1 MAIGIVGAGPVGLYA
16 AFKLCKEHQV
26 VVWEAGDIASNV
38 EKWGFVTLFSSM
50 ALNVPADLRS
60 ALEATGTRLPSP
72 DEYLT
77 GSEFRSRVLEPVA
90 AYLKA
95 HGVALH
101 TGARVAGVGRD
112 RLLKGE
118 GIVAIGDNRR
128 KSAPFRV
135 VVQRGDQE
143 THEVCDVLVD
153 ASGSYG
159 NGLWCGVGGTP
170 ALGERQAEAQGDISR
185 VIPEPSTVTG
195 RVAIVGSGYSAV
207 TTLKNLYGVTDVL
220 WLLRRTGPPYTRL
233 DNDPLPQRDA
243 LAAFGNG
250 LHETKSDSN
259 FECLSGAAILGV
271 KRSPSG
277 LCIDVEIEAQ
287 DGTRTVVQRTVDHL
301 YSLTGYKPDTGLLSE
316 IHMHAC
322 YASDGPIKLAATL
335 LGGGG
340 GDCLAQAAPGAAT
353 LENPE
358 PHLYIIGQKSYGR
371 NSAFLMRVGYEQ
383 VDLLHDV
390 LTV

>member
-1 MAIGIVGAGPVGLYA
+1 MHVGVVGAGPIGLYA
-16 AFKLCKEHQV
+16 AFKLCGKHKV
-26 VVWEAGDIASNV
+26 ILWEAEDIASNV

-50 ALNVPADLRS
+50 SLNLPTDLRE
-60 ALEATGTRLPSP
+60 ALEATGTTLPSP

-95 HGVALH
+95 HGVVLR
-101 TGARVAGVGRD
+101 TGARVTGVGRD

-135 VVQRGDQE
+135 VVNED
-143 THEVCDVLVD
+143 THETCDVLVD

-170 ALGERQAEAQGDISR
+170 ALGEKQAEAQGHISR
-185 VIPEPSTVTG
+185 IIPEPSTVTG

-207 TTLKNLYGVTDVL
+207 TTLKNLYGNADVL
-220 WLLRRTGPPYTRL
+220 WLLRRTGPPYARL

-250 LHETKSDSN
+250 LHETKTDSN

-271 KRSPSG
+271 KRSSDG
-277 LCIDVEIEAQ
+277 LCIDVEIEAP

-301 YSLTGYKPDTGLLSE
+301 YSLTGYKPDANLLSE

-358 PHLYIIGQKSYGR
+358 PSLFIIGQKSYGR
-371 NSAFLMRVGYEQ
+371 NSAFLMRIGYEQ
-383 VDLLHDV
+383 VDLLYDV
-390 LTV
+390 LTTSV